1 MKKNICAC
9 IITYNIDKKINE
21 VVNSII
27 NQVDLVVI
35 VDNAS
40 KSDTLEILKK
50 LNENDKVDV
59 IFNKINNGIA
69 IALNQ
74 GIKVAKNKNM
84 EWIMTLDHDSICD
97 ENMIKNMFEVNDRYH
112 NEDKIA
118 ILAPQIFEMHK
129 QDFISNKNNNNYYT
143 EVNECIQSGSLFKIS
158 IFDKIGYFNEDLFIY
173 HVDYDFCERV
183 LRSGYKI
190 IQCNNTILYHE
201 EGYKIQKK
209 FLGIKTY
216 YNNYSSFAIY
226 YITRNT
232 IYMSQKYSIFYLKR
246 IVKDYIYI
254 TLYDKQRKERLA
266 YWKRGVID
274 GILKKYGK
282 LEV

>member
-1 MKKNICAC
+1 MKKSVCAC
-9 IITYNIDKKINE
+9 IITYNIDEKINE

-50 LNENDKVDV
+50 LNENDKVHI
-59 IFNKINNGIA
+59 IFNKVNNGIA

-74 GIKVAKNKNM
+74 GIKVAKDKKM

-97 ENMIKNMFEVNDRYH
+97 ENMVKNMFEVNNIYS
-112 NEDKIA
+112 NEEKVA
-118 ILAPQIFEMHK
+118 ILAPQVFEMHK
-129 QDFISNKNNNNYYT
+129 QDFISNKNNSDYYT
-143 EVNECIQSGSLFKIS
+143 EVKECIQSGSLFKIS
-158 IFDKIGYFNEDLFIY
+158 VFDKIGYFNEDLFIY

-183 LRSGYKI
+183 LKAGYKI

-201 EGYKIQKK
+201 EGYKIPKR
-209 FLGIKTY
+209 FLGIKTF
-216 YNNYSSFAIY
+216 YNNYSSVAIY

-232 IYMSQKYSIFYLKR
+232 IYMAQKYSILYLKR
-246 IVKDYIYI
+246 IVKDFVYI
-254 TLYDKQRKERLA
+254 TLYDKQRKERLL
-266 YWKRGVID
+266 YWKKGVID
-274 GILKKYGK
+274 GLSKKYGR

>member
-1 MKKNICAC
+1 MKKNVCAC
-9 IITYNIDKKINE
+9 VITYNIDEKINE

-27 NQVDLVVI
+27 NQVDLVII

-59 IFNKINNGIA
+59 IFNKVNNGIA

-97 ENMIKNMFEVNDRYH
+97 ENMVKNMFEVNDRYY

-118 ILAPQIFEMHK
+118 ILAPQIFEIHK
-129 QDFISNKNNNNYYT
+129 QDFISNKNNSDYCT
-143 EVNECIQSGSLFKIS
+143 EVEDCIQSGALFKIS

-183 LRSGYKI
+183 LKSGYKI

-201 EGYKIQKK
+201 EGYKIPKR
-209 FLGIKTY
+209 FLGITTY

-246 IVKDYIYI
+246 IVKDFIYI
-254 TLYDKQRKERLA
+254 TLYDKQRKERLT
-266 YWKRGVID
+266 YWKKGVID
-274 GILKKYGK
+274 GILKKYGR

>member
-1 MKKNICAC
+1 MKKNVCAC
-9 IITYNIDKKINE
+9 IITYNIDEKINE

-50 LNENDKVDV
+50 LNENDKVHI
-59 IFNKINNGIA
+59 IFNKVNNGIA

-74 GIKVAKNKNM
+74 GIKVAKDKKM

-97 ENMIKNMFEVNDRYH
+97 ENMVKNMFEVNNIYS
-112 NEDKIA
+112 NEEKVA
-118 ILAPQIFEMHK
+118 ILAPQVFEMHK
-129 QDFISNKNNNNYYT
+129 QDFISNKNNSDYYT
-143 EVNECIQSGSLFKIS
+143 EVKECIQSGSLFKIS
-158 IFDKIGYFNEDLFIY
+158 VFDKIGYFNEDLFIY

-183 LRSGYKI
+183 LKAGYKI

-201 EGYKIQKK
+201 EGYKIPKR
-209 FLGIKTY
+209 FLGIKTF
-216 YNNYSSFAIY
+216 YNNYSSVAIY

-232 IYMSQKYSIFYLKR
+232 IYMAQKYSILYLKR
-246 IVKDYIYI
+246 IVKDFVYI
-254 TLYDKQRKERLA
+254 TLYDKQRKERLL
-266 YWKRGVID
+266 YWKKGVID
-274 GILKKYGK
+274 GLSKKYGR